1 MFKMVKKYVST
12 ICLLIAISV
21 GSTIFSRPLSISEKN
36 QEEKIKNDF
45 QREFRIE
52 NFVLIPAGE
61 FVMGCVAGDLQCDER
76 EKPPK
81 AMKIVKPFYMGKY
94 EVTQTQWQLV
104 MRYDQS
110 DFKKCGGS
118 CPVNNVTWFSVQVFL
133 KQLNYAMQELGK
145 ATMVFRLPNEA
156 EWEYAAR
163 AGSTTKYYWG
173 EEMDPNYLWYSS
185 NSDYKIHPAGQKKPN
200 SFGLFDMNGNVSE
213 WTADSFVDRHSK
225 RNVEMRIVCGC
236 SWFSESETCRI
247 SHRNAGV
254 PSYGSN
260 MVGFRLI
267 LELQ

>member
-145 ATMVFRLPNEA
+145 ATMVRMK
-156 EWEYAAR
+156 R
-163 AGSTTKYYWG
+163 
-173 EEMDPNYLWYSS
+173 
-185 NSDYKIHPAGQKKPN
+185 
-200 SFGLFDMNGNVSE
+200 NGNMQPELVRLQSIIGGKK
-213 WTADSFVDRHSK
+213 WIQITYGIPQILIIKFIQLVK
-225 RNVEMRIVCGC
+225 RNLTHLA
-236 SWFSESETCRI
+236 FLT
-247 SHRNAGV
+247 
-254 PSYGSN
+254 
-260 MVGFRLI
+260 
-267 LELQ
+267 

>member
-1 MFKMVKKYVST
+1 MFYMFKMVKKYVST

-145 ATMVFRLPNEA
+145 ATMVRMK
-156 EWEYAAR
+156 R
-163 AGSTTKYYWG
+163 
-173 EEMDPNYLWYSS
+173 
-185 NSDYKIHPAGQKKPN
+185 
-200 SFGLFDMNGNVSE
+200 NGNMQPELVRLQSIIGGKK
-213 WTADSFVDRHSK
+213 WIQITYGIPQILIIKFIQLVK
-225 RNVEMRIVCGC
+225 RNLTHLA
-236 SWFSESETCRI
+236 FLT
-247 SHRNAGV
+247 
-254 PSYGSN
+254 
-260 MVGFRLI
+260 
-267 LELQ
+267 